1 MLAFKTDIKC
11 ADLLDLLNSASK
23 METKD
28 SRIDELIKE
37 KDEFNK
43 ELSQLKKEL
52 EKQTNTL
59 KKCLN
64 VNKKLLVEKVNRT
77 RMSDNIMNPLTFDY
91 FNLTVYVREKT
102 SETKVYGKSIK
113 IRSIC
118 YTKTRCYIC

>member
-1 MLAFKTDIKC
+1 
-11 ADLLDLLNSASK
+11 

-59 KKCLN
+59 KKCLT
-64 VNKKLLVEKVNRT
+64 VNKKLLVEKVKVTLSLSFSLFLTHFNHYLV
-77 RMSDNIMNPLTFDY
+77 NI
-91 FNLTVYVREKT
+91 REKT
-102 SETKVYGKSIK
+102 SKTKMYGKSVK

-118 YTKTRCYIC
+118 NAKTRSNIC